1 MKTLTI
7 REVRQSLSHLDQIL
21 AVEGEVAITRRG
33 REIARVVPFS
43 RSVPIPSHQDLRAKT
58 TRMKK
63 GSEDL
68 VREDRDAR

>member
-1 MKTLTI
+1 MKKFTI

-33 REIARVVPFS
+33 REIARVVPS
-43 RSVPIPSHQDLRAKT
+43 CRSEPIPSHSDLRGKMSP
-58 TRMKK
+58 MKK
-63 GSEDL
+63 GSEHL